1 MRRRDLLLLASGTL
15 TALPRAGRAERQHRA
30 GFLSSIPADYMEPF
44 LADYRRGL
52 DETGYVEGRN
62 LAIEYRW
69 ADGDNARLSSLA
81 ADLVRNSVEVITAV
95 GGMRAAIAAMQAT
108 MTIPIVASSVASLV
122 KHFNRPEGNL
132 TGTDIV
138 TGDLMP
144 KRLQILAEIVPGAAI
159 GILMNPA
166 SAFYDPDRTRIEDAA
181 RALGIRVDFVSVSA
195 DPDFDAAFA
204 RLAQKHIGALLPDAD
219 PFLGS
224 RGRLLVTLAARY
236 AIPIM
241 SEWREDV
248 AAGGLTSYGPQHAW
262 IYRQVGRYTGQMLN
276 GAKPAD
282 LPVIAPTKFE
292 LVINLKAAKT
302 LGLTI
307 PQSLLLRADEV
318 IQ

>member
-69 ADGDNARLSSLA
+69 ADGDNARL
-81 ADLVRNSVEVITAV
+81 
-95 GGMRAAIAAMQAT
+95 
-108 MTIPIVASSVASLV
+108 SSVASLV

-195 DPDFDAAFA
+195 DPDFDTAFA
-204 RLAQKHIGALLPDAD
+204 RLAQKHVGALLPDAD

-224 RGRLLVTLAARY
+224 QGRLLVTSAARY

-248 AAGGLTSYGPQHAW
+248 AADGLISYGPQHAW
-262 IYRQVGRYTGQMLN
+262 IYRQVGRYTGQILN
-276 GAKPAD
+276 GAKPVD

-292 LVINLKAAKT
+292 LVINLKTAKA
-302 LGLTI
+302 LGLT
-307 PQSLLLRADEV
+307 
-318 IQ
+318 

>member
-69 ADGDNARLSSLA
+69 ADGDDARLSSLA
-81 ADLVRNSVEVITAV
+81 AELVRNSVEVITAV
-95 GGMRAAIAAMQAT
+95 GGMQAAMAAMQAT
-108 MTIPIVASSVASLV
+108 MTTPIVASSVASLV

-132 TGTDIV
+132 TGIDIV

-195 DPDFDAAFA
+195 DPDFDTAFA
-204 RLAQKHIGALLPDAD
+204 RLAQKHVGALLPDAD

-224 RGRLLVTLAARY
+224 QGRLLVTSAA
-236 AIPIM
+236 
-241 SEWREDV
+241 
-248 AAGGLTSYGPQHAW
+248 PQHAW
-262 IYRQVGRYTGQMLN
+262 IYRQVGRYTGQILN
-276 GAKPAD
+276 GAKPVD

-292 LVINLKAAKT
+292 LVINLKTAKA

-307 PQSLLLRADEV
+307 PPVILARADEV
-318 IQ
+318 IE